1 MRSENCA
8 GDLNAR
14 ITDRI
19 KVDLRKNF
27 LEANL
32 DEEYD
37 MKKILYYN
45 WMPLDS
51 PDGGGVAVYQRNLI
65 NSLGGGGTM

>member
-19 KVDLRKNF
+19 KADLRKNF

-37 MKKILYYN
+37 MKKILYYTLFHV
-45 WMPLDS
+45 PFSKTFAIL
-51 PDGGGVAVYQRNLI
+51 L
-65 NSLGGGGTM
+65 